1 MSENKCTEVTMDD
14 EFLKLDQNE
23 SGHLLFVEGPES
35 LPTDGIPFT
44 LSPITQD
51 EEQEEM
57 LSFDVTVHNTDIEQ
71 EVFDALLER
80 IKQATVRSIETFV
93 SEVIANN
100 EALETPPESE

>member
-1 MSENKCTEVTMDD
+1 MSETEYTKVTMDD

-23 SGHLLFVEGPES
+23 NKQLFFVEGPEP

-51 EEQEEM
+51 EEQEEI
-57 LSFDVTVHNTDIEQ
+57 LSFDVVVHQESIEQ
-71 EVFDALLER
+71 EVFDALLNR

-93 SEVIANN
+93 SDVIANN
-100 EALETPPESE
+100 EALETPQESE

>member
-1 MSENKCTEVTMDD
+1 MSENEYTKVTMDD
-14 EFLKLDQNE
+14 EFLRLNQNE
-23 SGHLLFVEGPES
+23 SEQLFFVEGPEP

-51 EEQEEM
+51 EEQEEV
-57 LSFDVTVHNTDIEQ
+57 LSFDVTVHQENVEQ

-93 SEVIANN
+93 SDVIANS
-100 EALETPPESE
+100 ESLETPEESE